1 MRRRLETDSVVV
13 LRPQRS
19 AFYQG
24 LSSTL
29 AFLVPLSSS
38 FYFTGAFA
46 GPRVAIFGCQLAI
59 VTAALIAT
67 IFFFRTQIRVDVSGI
82 AERGFFGRWLYV
94 PAHQIDMILIGRTY
108 RSSGTDTAAQLFI
121 CDSDGQQLLR
131 LRGQFWSTNSMRVL
145 AETLEMPTTQLGSAV
160 TTKELLDRYPH
171 LLYWFEKQ
179 PIVVTLGITLFV
191 AIGLTLLQ
199 LLIIAPEF
207 PH

>member
-1 MRRRLETDSVVV
+1 MRL
-13 LRPQRS
+13 
-19 AFYQG
+19 
-24 LSSTL
+24 
-29 AFLVPLSSS
+29 
-38 FYFTGAFA
+38 
-46 GPRVAIFGCQLAI
+46 
-59 VTAALIAT
+59 
-67 IFFFRTQIRVDVSGI
+67 
-82 AERGFFGRWLYV
+82 
-94 PAHQIDMILIGRTY
+94 
-108 RSSGTDTAAQLFI
+108 
-121 CDSDGQQLLR
+121 
-131 LRGQFWSTNSMRVL
+131 L